1 MTREA
6 SPLTREQV
14 IEAAQA
20 TFLAHYGLAPTAVGV
35 APGRVELLGNHTDYN
50 EGFVLTAAV
59 DYVTAIAG
67 AHSQRPLTP
76 IATSAGFPEATFDPH
91 AMEKSAGEDR
101 WANYLKGIID
111 ELQKTG
117 CPVGNFAAFVTSS
130 VPDGSG
136 LSSSAALLV
145 AAARLL
151 TTLWPDPIAADPMEL
166 AKLARRAENGRF
178 VGAPVG
184 LLDQFSSACGLAG
197 HALFLDCRSFTW
209 KAVPLPAEKA
219 GILLANTN
227 VKHELA
233 AGGGYSERH
242 GQCMQAARQLVGRGD
257 AKLRDVTPAL
267 LESKGIGLDPVLK
280 QRAHHIVYENVRVE
294 KAAEALEQGDL
305 FEVGRLMKQSH
316 ESCKRYFEN
325 SCTEVDFIVELACN
339 QPGIYGA
346 KLTGG
351 GWGGSAVILHDPA
364 EDITEALNAALIK
377 GYTEQFGA
385 APTLL
390 ATTAAQGAEGF
401 SC

>member
-1 MTREA
+1 M
-6 SPLTREQV
+6 TREQV
-14 IEAAQA
+14 VEAARA
-20 TFLAHYGLAPTAVGV
+20 AFLAHYGVAPTAVGV

-67 AHSQRPLTP
+67 AHSERPLTHL
-76 IATSAGFPEATFDPH
+76 ATSAPFPEATFDPS

-101 WANYLKGIID
+101 WANYIKGIVD

-117 CPVGNFAAFVTSS
+117 TPIGKFAGFVTSS

-151 TTLWPDPIAADPMEL
+151 TTLWPDPLAENPMEL
-166 AKLARRAENGRF
+166 AKLARRAENGKF

-184 LLDQFSSACGLAG
+184 LLDQFSSACGQAG
-197 HALFLDCRSFTW
+197 QALFLDCRSFAW
-209 KAVPLPAEKA
+209 KTVPLPSEQA
-219 GILLANTN
+219 GILIANTN

-267 LESKGIGLDPVLK
+267 LESKGIGLNPVLK
-280 QRAHHIVYENVRVE
+280 QRAHHIVYENMRVE

-305 FEVGRLMKQSH
+305 FEVGKLMKQSH
-316 ESCKRYFEN
+316 ESCRRYFEN
-325 SCTEVDFIVELACN
+325 SCAEVDMLVELACA
-339 QPGIYGA
+339 QPGVYGA

-351 GWGGSAVILHDPA
+351 GWGGSAVILHNPA
-364 EDITEALNAALIK
+364 HTDALRAALAES
-377 GYTEQFGA
+377 YTAKFGTP
-385 APTLL
+385 PTLL
-390 ATTAAQGAEGF
+390 TTTAAAGAEGI
-401 SC
+401 SLK

>member
-1 MTREA
+1 M
-6 SPLTREQV
+6 TREQV
-14 IEAAQA
+14 IEAARA
-20 TFLAHYGLAPTAVGV
+20 AFLAHYGVAPTAVGV

-67 AHSQRPLTP
+67 AHSERPLTHL
-76 IATSAGFPEATFDPH
+76 ASSADFPEATFDPT
-91 AMEKSAGEDR
+91 AMEKSTGEDR

-117 CPVGNFAAFVTSS
+117 TPVGKFAGFVVSS

-151 TTLWPDPIAADPMEL
+151 TTLWPDPLADSPMEL
-166 AKLARRAENGRF
+166 AKLARRAENGKF

-197 HALFLDCRSFTW
+197 NALFLDCRSFAW
-209 KAVPLPAEKA
+209 RAVPLPSDKA
-219 GILLANTN
+219 GILIANTN

-242 GQCMQAARQLVGRGD
+242 GQCLQAARQLLGRGD

-267 LESKGIGLDPVLK
+267 LESKGIGLNPVLK
-280 QRAHHIVYENVRVE
+280 QRAHHIVYENARVE
-294 KAAEALEQGDL
+294 KAAEALERGDL
-305 FEVGRLMKQSH
+305 AEVGRLMKQSH
-316 ESCKRYFEN
+316 ESCRRYFEN
-325 SCTEVDFIVELACN
+325 SCDEVDLLVEVASAL
-339 QPGIYGA
+339 PGVYGA

-351 GWGGSAVILHDPA
+351 GWGGSAVILHDPTVIENLKTA
-364 EDITEALNAALIK
+364 LTES
-377 GYTEQFGA
+377 YTAKFGK

-390 ATTAAQGAEGF
+390 TTTAAQGAEGIAL
-401 SC
+401 